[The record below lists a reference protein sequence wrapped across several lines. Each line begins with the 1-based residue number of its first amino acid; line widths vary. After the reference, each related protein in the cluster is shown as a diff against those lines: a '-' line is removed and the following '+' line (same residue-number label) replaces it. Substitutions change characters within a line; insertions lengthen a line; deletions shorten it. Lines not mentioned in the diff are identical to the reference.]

1 VLAAAPAAFAF
12 SGDAPV
18 RYTAAVRGR
27 QAGFTLVELLV
38 TIAVI
43 SILAAIA
50 IPSFFGET
58 RKARATA
65 EVTPMFNDLRI
76 RMEQY
81 LQERGVYPDTL
92 TEAGLYPTASP
103 DAALHALQPLP
114 AAWQALHIQ
123 ISGPDAVR
131 CGYTWVSSRSNNGA
145 TGPSTGNA
153 GPKATAAPFSFVPP
167 NNDWY
172 YLLAKCRMDPN
183 HTGYSWYFTS
193 SLDSKIVPD
202 NEGQ

>member
-1 VLAAAPAAFAF
+1 M
-12 SGDAPV
+12 
-18 RYTAAVRGR
+18 RYTAGVRR
-27 QAGFTLVELLV
+27 REAGFTLIELLV
-38 TIAVI
+38 AIAVI

-50 IPSFFGET
+50 IPSFFSET
-58 RKARATA
+58 RKTRAAA
-65 EVTPMFNDLRI
+65 EVTPMFNDIRI

-92 TEAGLYPTASP
+92 GEDGLYPTTSP
-103 DAALHALQPLP
+103 DATLRPLLPLP
-114 AAWQALHIQ
+114 ATWTALNIQ
-123 ISGPDAVR
+123 ISGPDQVR
-131 CGYTWVSSRSNNGA
+131 CGYTWVTSRSSNG
-145 TGPSTGNA
+145 TVGPTAGNA
-153 GPKATAAPFSFVPP
+153 GAKATAAPFSFVPP
-167 NNDWY
+167 DNDWY

>member
-27 QAGFTLVELLV
+27 EAGFTLVELLV
-38 TIAVI
+38 AIAVI

-65 EVTPMFNDLRI
+65 EVNPMFNDLRI

-92 TEAGLYPTASP
+92 TEAGLYPTDTP

-114 AAWQALHIQ
+114 LTWQALNIR

-145 TGPSTGNA
+145 TGPSPGNA
-153 GPKATAAPFSFVPP
+153 GTKATTTFAFAAPD
-167 NNDWY
+167 NDWY

-183 HTGYSWYFTS
+183 HTGFSWYFTS
-193 SLDSKIVPD
+193 SLDSKILSD
-202 NEGQ
+202 NEGE

>member
-1 VLAAAPAAFAF
+1 
-12 SGDAPV
+12 V
-18 RYTAAVRGR
+18 RYTAAVHRR
-27 QAGFTLVELLV
+27 EAGFTLVELLV
-38 TIAVI
+38 AIAVI

-58 RKARATA
+58 RKARANA
-65 EVTPMFNDLRI
+65 EVRPMFNDLRI

-92 TEAGLYPTASP
+92 SEAGLYPTANP
-103 DAALHALQPLP
+103 DATLRALQPLP
-114 AAWQALHIQ
+114 VTWQALNIR

-131 CGYTWVSSRSNNGA
+131 CGYTWVSSRSNNGT
-145 TGPSTGNA
+145 TGPSPGNA
-153 GPKATAAPFSFVPP
+153 GPKATAAPFNFVAPT
-167 NNDWY
+167 NDWY

-193 SLDSKIVPD
+193 SLDSSIVSD

>member
-1 VLAAAPAAFAF
+1 M
-12 SGDAPV
+12 
-18 RYTAAVRGR
+18 RYTAAVRR
-27 QAGFTLVELLV
+27 REAGFTLVELLV
-38 TIAVI
+38 TVAVI

-92 TEAGLYPTASP
+92 GETGLYPTANP
-103 DAALHALQPLP
+103 DATLRALLPLP
-114 AAWQALHIQ
+114 ATWLAINVR
-123 ISGPDAVR
+123 ISGPDEVR
-131 CGYTWVSSRSNNGA
+131 CGYTWVSSRSNNG
-145 TGPSTGNA
+145 TVGPSVGNA
-153 GPKATAAPFSFVPP
+153 GPKALAAPFNFVPP
-167 NNDWY
+167 ANDWY
-172 YLLAKCRMDPN
+172 YLLAKCRMDPS

-193 SLDSKIVPD
+193 SLNSRIVSD
-202 NEGQ
+202 NEGE

>member
-1 VLAAAPAAFAF
+1 
-12 SGDAPV
+12 V
-18 RYTAAVRGR
+18 RYTPAVRR
-27 QAGFTLVELLV
+27 REAGFTLIELLV
-38 TIAVI
+38 TVAVI
-43 SILAAIA
+43 AILAAIA

-58 RKARATA
+58 RKARAIA

-92 TEAGLYPTASP
+92 GEDGLYPTDSP
-103 DAALHALQPLP
+103 DASLRPLAP
-114 AAWQALHIQ
+114 GGVLPLTWQALNIR
-123 ISGPDAVR
+123 ISGPDKVR
-131 CGYTWVSSRSNNGA
+131 CGYTWVTSRSPGGV
-145 TGPSTGNA
+145 GPTAGNA
-153 GPKATAAPFSFVPP
+153 GPKARAAFSFVAPA
-167 NNDWY
+167 NDWY

-193 SLDSKIVPD
+193 SLDSSIRPD

>member
-1 VLAAAPAAFAF
+1 M
-12 SGDAPV
+12 
-18 RYTAAVRGR
+18 RYTAVVHRR
-27 QAGFTLVELLV
+27 EAGFTLVELLV
-38 TIAVI
+38 ALAVI

-92 TEAGLYPTASP
+92 GEDGLYPTASP
-103 DAALHALQPLP
+103 DATLRALQPLP
-114 AAWQALHIQ
+114 AAWQALNIR
-123 ISGPDAVR
+123 ISGSDTVR
-131 CGYTWVSSRSNNGA
+131 CGYTWVSSRSSNG
-145 TGPSTGNA
+145 TVGPSPGNA
-153 GPKATAAPFSFVPP
+153 GPKATAAPFNFVPP
-167 NNDWY
+167 ANDWY
-172 YLLAKCRMDPN
+172 YLLAKCRMDPS
-183 HTGYSWYFTS
+183 HTGYSWYFTN

-202 NEGQ
+202 GNEGQ

>member
-1 VLAAAPAAFAF
+1 M
-12 SGDAPV
+12 
-18 RYTAAVRGR
+18 RYTAVVRR
-27 QAGFTLVELLV
+27 REAGFTLVELLV
-38 TIAVI
+38 TLAVI

-92 TEAGLYPTASP
+92 GEDGLYPTDSP
-103 DAALHALQPLP
+103 DATLRPIAPGGVLP
-114 AAWQALHIQ
+114 ATWQALNIR
-123 ISGPDAVR
+123 ISGPDEVR
-131 CGYTWVSSRSNNGA
+131 CGYTWVTSRSGNG
-145 TGPSTGNA
+145 TVGPDASNVGA
-153 GPKATAAPFSFVPP
+153 KAKAAPFNFVAPA
-167 NNDWY
+167 NDWY

-183 HTGYSWYFTS
+183 HTDYSWYFTS
-193 SLDSKIVPD
+193 SLDSTIVPD

>member
-1 VLAAAPAAFAF
+1 M
-12 SGDAPV
+12 

-27 QAGFTLVELLV
+27 EAGFTLVELLV

-58 RKARATA
+58 RKTRAIA
-65 EVTPMFNDLRI
+65 EVAPMFNDLRI

-92 TEAGLYPTASP
+92 TESGLYPTATP
-103 DAALHALQPLP
+103 NAALHALQPLP
-114 AAWQALHIQ
+114 ATWQALNVQ
-123 ISGPDAVR
+123 ISGSDAVR
-131 CGYTWVSSRSNNGA
+131 CGYTWVSSRSNNGT

-153 GPKATAAPFSFVPP
+153 GPKATVAPFNFVAP

-183 HTGYSWYFTS
+183 HTGFSWYFTS
-193 SLDSKIVPD
+193 SLDSKILSD